1 MDTEASDPSVQVL
14 GDMAVPMTAG
24 SHRVTLASHLLHAV
38 RRVRLLV

>member
-1 MDTEASDPSVQVL
+1 MGTDASDPSVRIL
-14 GDMAVPMTAG
+14 GAMAIPMTAG